1 MAGRFRPANGQKGR
15 RAWAAIEKLIAVPD
29 RKIRVHQIERDRDG
43 AGAMRQVPKH
53 QGACTMGRLSN
64 LRQIVPGAGL
74 IINMGHHDNG
84 DIVIDR
90 CGDLITRN
98 GPQLDSSAQQIADAL
113 GNIKIGRK
121 IAGLGQDGLEAR
133 SQT

>member
-1 MAGRFRPANGQKGR
+1 
-15 RAWAAIEKLIAVPD
+15 
-29 RKIRVHQIERDRDG
+29 
-43 AGAMRQVPKH
+43 
-53 QGACTMGRLSN
+53 MGRLSN
-64 LRQIVPGAGL
+64 LRQIVHGAGL
-74 IINMGHHDNG
+74 IIDMGHHDHG

-113 GNIKIGRK
+113 GNIKIGLK
-121 IAGLGQDGLEAR
+121 IAGLGQDGLAAR